1 MDKGPAK
8 PLVVAFACAV
18 LVVGVFAP
26 AALWQWGYT
35 LTARLWLCLVALWAI
50 ELVVYPR
57 LGRSGRMGCTGGV
70 TVGLLVRAGMAAATA
85 GWAHRPDAF
94 TSAFV
99 RYYGEFWLGAVLQV
113 LMAAMLLWLLSDLV
127 PSVGQLEEAKPPPS
141 RRRGRGELLAELLA
155 EARKGVAEG
164 EAVPIAPAVAA
175 GEQTPEPPQAE
186 AAQAPP
192 AATEEEAAQPVAVEM
207 PDVTAAVSE
216 AAISDQDT
224 SELAPVSTETPKP
237 EAAELLEGVPE
248 EVVRA
253 AVLDAAQRAAGV
265 EDLRY
270 LAWPHTPAVI
280 ANPPSEAD
288 EAATA
293 AAVAAAA
300 GAARALAEAG
310 LLGAPELV
318 ALVFR
323 SAGMLLAAATEAI
336 VAVRYVGPQ
345 SLGGL
350 VMQGRHVAT
359 ELQAPW
365 PEIPLTEDAQA
376 LRLTEA
382 SASCEALA
390 NRVAETGQS
399 LGWYQIAA
407 AEELAVVASG
417 ATDMPASARAS
428 VMLWRAASEL
438 GRQCVH
444 ATLRRLLIC
453 CERGAVT
460 AGTIKRTDGPALYLV
475 RIAPGVQPG
484 MAAAE
489 LESLAALC
497 ESSTG
502 DQ

>member
-1 MDKGPAK
+1 MDKGPGK

-35 LTARLWLCLVALWAI
+35 LTAKLWLCLAVLWII
-50 ELVVYPR
+50 ELAVYPR
-57 LGRSGRMGCTGGV
+57 VGRSERMGCAGAAMA
-70 TVGLLVRAGMAAATA
+70 GLLVRAGMAAATA

-94 TSAFV
+94 TRAFA
-99 RYYGEFWLGAVLQV
+99 RYYGEFWIGAGLQV

-127 PSVGQLEEAKPPPS
+127 PSVRQLEETKPSPP

-164 EAVPIAPAVAA
+164 EADLGAPAVAA
-175 GEQTPEPPQAE
+175 EDQAPEPPQAE
-186 AAQAPP
+186 AGEAPP
-192 AATEEEAAQPVAVEM
+192 ALAEEEAAQPAGAETSA
-207 PDVTAAVSE
+207 VTAAASE
-216 AAISDQDT
+216 ATISDQDT
-224 SELAPVSTETPKP
+224 SELAPVSAETQTP
-237 EAAELLEGVPE
+237 EAPELVEGVPE

-265 EDLRY
+265 ADLRY
-270 LAWPHTPAVI
+270 LAWSQTPAVI
-280 ANPPSEAD
+280 ANPPTEAD
-288 EAATA
+288 EPATA
-293 AAVAAAA
+293 AAVVAAA

-310 LLGAPELV
+310 LLGVPQIAVL
-318 ALVFR
+318 LFR

-336 VAVRYVGPQ
+336 VAVRYVGAQP
-345 SLGGL
+345 LGSL
-350 VMQGRHVAT
+350 VMQGRHLTT

-365 PEIPLTEDAQA
+365 PEIPLAEDAQA
-376 LRLTEA
+376 LRLTEIP
-382 SASCEALA
+382 ASCQALA
-390 NRVAETGQS
+390 KRAAETGQS
-399 LGWYQIAA
+399 LGWYQVAA

-428 VMLWRAASEL
+428 VMLWRAAAEL

-460 AGTIKRTDGPALYLV
+460 AGAVKRADGPTLYLV

-497 ESSTG
+497 ESGAS
-502 DQ
+502 DP